1 VADVVLDDDALD
13 EGLDHLDLV
22 GVETRQGLEVE
33 AEVVAGVALG
43 GVEDEHVSADPPG
56 QGAQGPDGG
65 SSGIPS
71 QVANLTGSR
80 GPQRYT
86 NDGQGKVR
94 PVRRA
99 PDAVSVGRGGGT
111 VVA

>member
-1 VADVVLDDDALD
+1 
-13 EGLDHLDLV
+13 
-22 GVETRQGLEVE
+22 
-33 AEVVAGVALG
+33 VALIQKGQAGSG
-43 GVEDEHVSADPPG
+43 GVVGTAENDLSLLL
-56 QGAQGPDGG
+56 G